1 MTGEIIA
8 MHKERMHMAQQLLRV
23 HPQQPL
29 GKRIWKA
36 RWFYFLMLPGLVY
49 FLIYRYLPMF
59 GIMMAFQ
66 DYNPS
71 LGFLNSPW
79 VGLKHFKQFFSYG
92 SFETLFSNTLIL
104 SLQSLVFSFPAPILM
119 ALLLNEVRHNS
130 YKRLTQTLMYLPH
143 FLSTVVVCSIAYQL
157 FSVDSGVLNQVLSA
171 LGLPKVNIL
180 MNAAAYRPLFVGLS
194 VWQGTGWGTI
204 MYLAALSN
212 VDPQM
217 YEAAMLE
224 GAGRWK
230 QMWYITLPS
239 ILPIVMVTLVLR
251 MGDLLDVGLEK
262 SLLLS
267 NAMNRSVSEVFD
279 TYVYNRGVLGGK
291 YSMSTAVGLFKS
303 FVGLILV
310 LTSNWLSKKVTDETI
325 Y

>member
-1 MTGEIIA
+1 MMKQKNSA
-8 MHKERMHMAQQLLRV
+8 CYAPNPLRKRM
-23 HPQQPL
+23 
-29 GKRIWKA
+29 WKA
-36 RWFYFLMLPGLVY
+36 RWFYFLMLPGLIY

-59 GIMMAFQ
+59 GIVMAFQ

-71 LGFLNSPW
+71 AGFFNSPW
-79 VGLKHFKQFFSYG
+79 VGLKHFKHFFQYG
-92 SFETLFSNTLIL
+92 SFEMLFSNTLIL
-104 SLQSLVFSFPAPILM
+104 SLMSLVFSFPAPIIL
-119 ALLLNEVRHNS
+119 ALLLNEVRHRG
-130 YKRLTQTLMYLPH
+130 YKRVTQTLMYLPH
-143 FLSTVVVCSIAYQL
+143 FLSTVVVCSITYQL
-157 FSVDSGVLNQVLSA
+157 FSVDTGVVNQLLTA
-171 LGLPKVNIL
+171 MGLPKVNVL
-180 MNAAAYRPLFVGLS
+180 MNADAYRPLFVGLTI
-194 VWQGTGWGTI
+194 WQSTGWGTI

-212 VDPQM
+212 VNPQM
-217 YEAAMLE
+217 YEASMLE

-279 TYVYNRGVLGGK
+279 TYVYQRGVLNGK
-291 YSMSTAVGLFKS
+291 YSFSTAVGLFKS

>member
-1 MTGEIIA
+1 
-8 MHKERMHMAQQLLRV
+8 MAQQTAPV
-23 HPQQPL
+23 HRKQSL
-29 GKRIWKA
+29 GRRMWKA
-36 RWFYFLMLPGLVY
+36 RWFYLLMLPGVIY
-49 FLIYRYLPMF
+49 FIIYRYIPMF
-59 GIMMAFQ
+59 GLVMAFQ

-71 LGFLNSPW
+71 LGFLKSPW
-79 VGLKHFKQFFSYG
+79 VGLKHFRQFFNYG
-92 SFETLFSNTLIL
+92 SFEMLFTNTLSISLL
-104 SLQSLVFSFPAPILM
+104 SLLFSFPAPIML
-119 ALLLNEVRHNS
+119 ALFLNEVRHS
-130 YKRLTQTLMYLPH
+130 AYKRITQTLMYLPH
-143 FLSTVVVCSIAYQL
+143 FLSTVVVCSIAYQI
-157 FSVDSGVLNQVLSA
+157 FSVDG
-171 LGLPKVNIL
+171 GLLTQLLACFGLEPVNIL
-180 MNAAAYRPLFVGLS
+180 MNKAAYRPLFVGLE

-251 MGDLLDVGLEK
+251 MGDLLDVGVEK
-262 SLLLS
+262 TLLLS

-279 TYVYNRGVLGGK
+279 SYVYERGVRNGK
-291 YSMSTAVGLFKS
+291 YSFSTAVGMFKS
-303 FVGLILV
+303 LVGLILV
-310 LTSNWLSKKVTDETI
+310 LTSNWLSKKVTDESI

>member
-1 MTGEIIA
+1 M
-8 MHKERMHMAQQLLRV
+8 KRQFLRV
-23 HPQQPL
+23 PRRQSL
-29 GKRIWKA
+29 GRRIWKA
-36 RWFYFLMLPGLVY
+36 RWFYILMLPGLAY

-59 GIMMAFQ
+59 GVVMAFQ

-71 LGFLNSPW
+71 AGFTGSSW
-79 VGLKHFKQFFSYG
+79 VGLTHFKQFFSYG
-92 SFETLFSNTLIL
+92 SLKMLFSNTLIL
-104 SLQSLVFSFPAPILM
+104 SLQSLLFGFPAPVLM
-119 ALLLNEVRHNS
+119 ALLLNEVRHS
-130 YKRLTQTLMYLPH
+130 GYKRTTQTLMYLPH

-157 FSVDSGVLNQVLSA
+157 FSMESGVLNRILVR
-171 LGLPKVNIL
+171 LGLSKVNIL
-180 MNAAAYRPLFVGLS
+180 MNESAYRPLFVGLT
-194 VWQGTGWGTI
+194 VWQSTGWGTI
-204 MYLAALSN
+204 IYLAALSN

-230 QMWYITLPS
+230 QIWYITLPS

-251 MGDLLDVGLEK
+251 MGELLDVGLEK

-279 TYVYNRGVLGGK
+279 TYVYQRGVVGGK
-291 YSMSTAVGLFKS
+291 YSLSTAVGLFKS
-303 FVGLILV
+303 LVGLILV

>member
-1 MTGEIIA
+1 MSPFQHILFYAITSIRKA
-8 MHKERMHMAQQLLRV
+8 SAQT
-23 HPQQPL
+23 
-29 GKRIWKA
+29 
-36 RWFYFLMLPGLVY
+36 
-49 FLIYRYLPMF
+49 RYLPMF
-59 GIMMAFQ
+59 GIVMAFQ

-71 LGFLNSPW
+71 AGFFNSPW
-79 VGLKHFKQFFSYG
+79 VGLKHFKHFFQYG
-92 SFETLFSNTLIL
+92 SFEMLFSNTLIL
-104 SLQSLVFSFPAPILM
+104 SLMSLVFSFPAPIIL
-119 ALLLNEVRHNS
+119 ALLLNEVRHRG
-130 YKRLTQTLMYLPH
+130 YKRVTQTLMYLPH
-143 FLSTVVVCSIAYQL
+143 FLSTVVVCSITYQL
-157 FSVDSGVLNQVLSA
+157 FSVDTGIVNQLLTA
-171 LGLPKVNIL
+171 MGLPKVNVL
-180 MNAAAYRPLFVGLS
+180 MNADAYRPLFVGLTI
-194 VWQGTGWGTI
+194 WQSTGWGTI

-212 VDPQM
+212 VNPQM

-279 TYVYNRGVLGGK
+279 TYVYQRGVLNGK
-291 YSMSTAVGLFKS
+291 YSFSTAVGLFKS

>member
-1 MTGEIIA
+1 MMKQKNSA
-8 MHKERMHMAQQLLRV
+8 CYAPKPLRKRM
-23 HPQQPL
+23 
-29 GKRIWKA
+29 WKA
-36 RWFYFLMLPGLVY
+36 RWFYFLMLPGLIY

-59 GIMMAFQ
+59 GIVMAFQ

-71 LGFLNSPW
+71 AGFFNSPW
-79 VGLKHFKQFFSYG
+79 VGLKHFKHFFQYG
-92 SFETLFSNTLIL
+92 SFEMLFSNTLIL
-104 SLQSLVFSFPAPILM
+104 SLMSLVFSFPAPIIL
-119 ALLLNEVRHNS
+119 ALLLNEVRHRG
-130 YKRLTQTLMYLPH
+130 YKRVTQTLMYLPH
-143 FLSTVVVCSIAYQL
+143 FLSTVVVCSITYQL
-157 FSVDSGVLNQVLSA
+157 FSVDTGIVNQLLTA
-171 LGLPKVNIL
+171 MGLPKVNVL
-180 MNAAAYRPLFVGLS
+180 MNADAYRPLFVGLTI
-194 VWQGTGWGTI
+194 WQSTGWGTI

-212 VDPQM
+212 VNPQM

-279 TYVYNRGVLGGK
+279 TYVYQRGVLNGK
-291 YSMSTAVGLFKS
+291 YSFSTAVGLFKS

>member
-1 MTGEIIA
+1 MQCIRKTKRKGYIQ
-8 MHKERMHMAQQLLRV
+8 MAQQFLRI
-23 HPQQPL
+23 PRRQPL
-29 GKRIWKA
+29 GRRVWRA
-36 RWFYFLMLPGLVY
+36 RWFYILMLPGLAY

-59 GIMMAFQ
+59 GIVMAFQ

-71 LGFLNSPW
+71 SGFAGSPW
-79 VGLKHFKQFFSYG
+79 VGLMHFKQFFGYG
-92 SFETLFSNTLIL
+92 SLKMLFSNTLIL
-104 SLQSLVFSFPAPILM
+104 SLQSLVFGFPAPVLM
-119 ALLLNEVRHNS
+119 ALLLNEVRHNG
-130 YKRLTQTLMYLPH
+130 YKRTTQTLMYLPH
-143 FLSTVVVCSIAYQL
+143 FLSTVVICSIAYQL
-157 FSVDSGVLNQVLSA
+157 FSMDSGMLNRLLVR
-171 LGLPKVNIL
+171 LGLPKVNVL
-180 MNAAAYRPLFVGLS
+180 MNESAYRPLFVGLT
-194 VWQGTGWGTI
+194 VWQSTGWGTI
-204 MYLAALSN
+204 IYLAALSN

-230 QMWYITLPS
+230 QIWYITLPS

-251 MGDLLDVGLEK
+251 MGELLDVGLEK

-279 TYVYNRGVLGGK
+279 TYVYQRGVVGGK
-291 YSMSTAVGLFKS
+291 YSLSTAVGLFKS
-303 FVGLILV
+303 LVGLILV

>member
-1 MTGEIIA
+1 
-8 MHKERMHMAQQLLRV
+8 MAQRIA
-23 HPQQPL
+23 HTGSHHTL
-29 GKRIWKA
+29 GRRMWKA
-36 RWFYFLMLPGLVY
+36 RWFYALMLPGLIY

-59 GIMMAFQ
+59 GLMMAFQ

-71 LGFLNSPW
+71 LGFLNSKW

-104 SLQSLVFSFPAPILM
+104 SSLSLIFSFPAPIIL
-119 ALLLNEVRHNS
+119 ALLLNEIRHS
-130 YKRLTQTLMYLPH
+130 AYKRVTQTLMYLPH

-157 FSVDSGVLNQVLSA
+157 FSVDGGVLTKIRA
-171 LGLPKVNIL
+171 LFGLDPVNIL
-180 MNAAAYRPLFVGLS
+180 MSKEAYRPLYIGLGI
-194 VWQGTGWGTI
+194 WQGTGWGTI

-239 ILPIVMVTLVLR
+239 ILPIIMVTLVLR
-251 MGDLLDVGLEK
+251 MGDLLEVGLEQ

-279 TYVYNRGVLGGK
+279 TYVYQRGVLNGK
-291 YSMSTAVGLFKS
+291 YSFTTAVGLFKS

-310 LTSNWLSKKVTDETI
+310 LGSNWLSKKVTDENI